1 MYDFFKLPTERV
13 EESVVAMLPEPKL
26 PLPRSRK
33 LPEPKVLSRWE
44 QFAKSKGLKK
54 TKKDKKVYDE
64 VLGKWVP
71 TYGYQHNKAE
81 KEKDWC
87 LEVPK
92 NVDPMTDMFQ
102 EKRDLRLEKISKNEI
117 NRMKNIARAKKIKL
131 PRTGF
136 VGEASATSKELSTA
150 VSIAKNSTASVGKF
164 QDKLPK
170 EKAARGLGVHE
181 LLPGAR
187 KRKRL
192 PDAAGEKTKNLD
204 LVESI
209 LKKRPKID
217 VDKAITLQRRENR
230 QKMVEAEDGNEER
243 STKKGK
249 KGGKGKKRGG
259 GKKGQKPK
267 GSHGV
272 RSVAKRKTFGRKR
285 R

>member
-1 MYDFFKLPTERV
+1 
-13 EESVVAMLPEPKL
+13 MLPEPKL
-26 PLPRSRK
+26 PLPRYRK

-44 QFAKSKGLKK
+44 QFAKAKGLKK

-64 VLGKWVP
+64 VLDKWVP
-71 TYGYQHNKAE
+71 TYGYQHNKAI
-81 KEKDWC
+81 KEKDWL

-102 EKRDLRLEKISKNEI
+102 EKRDLRQEKIAKNEI
-117 NRMKNIARAKKIKL
+117 NRMKNVARASKIKL
-131 PRTGF
+131 PRAGF
-136 VGEASATSKELSTA
+136 VGEASATSKDLLTA

-170 EKAARGLGVHE
+170 EKPARGLGVKE
-181 LLPGAR
+181 LLPGSA

-192 PDAAGEKTKNLD
+192 LDPAGEKNKNLE

-209 LKKRPKID
+209 LNKRPKFDI
-217 VDKAITLQRRENR
+217 DKAVTLQKRENR
-230 QKMVEAEDGNEER
+230 HAKMAEAEEGDNEAR
-243 STKKGK
+243 SGPKK
-249 KGGKGKKRGG
+249 KGGKGKGKNRDGK

-272 RSVAKRKTFGRKR
+272 RSVVKRKTFGRKR